1 MCLPF
6 TCTTADAMDWDEA
19 MDLVRNLY
27 RDGNYTMSLLVATG
41 CFTGLRVSDILSL
54 RYCDLF
60 SREFE
65 IIEKKT
71 RKRRTIRVNADLR
84 EHALRCFKASGLQD
98 ASRKA
103 FISRKKTVFSIQRI
117 NVIFKELKERY
128 GLQVGHFSTHS
139 MRKTF
144 GRRVVKMSGA
154 DSEMALIKLSDIF
167 QHSSVMTTRIY
178 LGLRKEE
185 LLDTY
190 DLLSM

>member
-54 RYCDLF
+54 RYSDLF

-84 EHALRCFKASGLQD
+84 EHAFRLAGRFAKSVYFQEEDCIQHPKDQRHLQRVERTIRTAGRALQHPFHAKD
-98 ASRKA
+98 FRPP
-103 FISRKKTVFSIQRI
+103 RRQDVRGGQRDGI
-117 NVIFKELKERY
+117 DKIERY
-128 GLQVGHFSTHS
+128 LPALFRHDYTYIPGTPE
-139 MRKTF
+139 
-144 GRRVVKMSGA
+144 GRVARHLRSFVYVVISC
-154 DSEMALIKLSDIF
+154 
-167 QHSSVMTTRIY
+167 
-178 LGLRKEE
+178 
-185 LLDTY
+185 
-190 DLLSM
+190 

>member
-54 RYCDLF
+54 RYSDLF

-98 ASRKA
+98 ASRKV

-117 NVIFKELKERY
+117 NVIFKELKEQY